1 VTNNLATFIFPI
13 FHPNF
18 FNKQISHVCVC
29 VCLYI
34 ICAFCSF
41 LNLRW
46 KESRRLVMRMMSTWH
61 WISSIFNHQKIHSI
75 YLSFSCTSFLSI
87 FYQKMITCNLVI
99 LQFILYIIPW
109 KQAGR
114 QPRLHIMQ
122 WSRWTDN
129 WSVSTFISSN
139 RGECSCYN
147 WSRWTDNST
156 LLQCPLN

>member
-1 VTNNLATFIFPI
+1 
-13 FHPNF
+13 
-18 FNKQISHVCVC
+18 
-29 VCLYI
+29 
-34 ICAFCSF
+34 
-41 LNLRW
+41 
-46 KESRRLVMRMMSTWH
+46 MRMMSTWH
-61 WISSIFNHQKIHSI
+61 RISSIFNHQKIHSI
-75 YLSFSCTSFLSI
+75 FLSFSCTSFLSI

-139 RGECSCYN
+139 HGECSC
-147 WSRWTDNST
+147 
-156 LLQCPLN
+156 LLHFATMSIELASVCITHWIKKFLCFRVSIYLEHLQNVYC